1 LKFQQF
7 ANKLAASSAD
17 AVKFGLTD
25 DKMDEF
31 LTQILQY
38 LQTKERSDHL
48 HEPV

>member
-1 LKFQQF
+1 
-7 ANKLAASSAD
+7 
-17 AVKFGLTD
+17 
-25 DKMDEF
+25 MDEF